1 MTVKECYEQMGSDYE
16 GVLGRLGSE
25 AIVKRFA
32 LKFLQDPSFAQLK
45 ESLAKNDGEEAFRAA
60 HTLKGVCLNLG
71 FDELFEVSAELT
83 EKLREKE
90 TAGSEELFQKVSE
103 NSDGNPGLGIDCR
116 FVDCTL
122 FRKDEPLKSIEEET
136 ELFQA
141 SILFRGFI
149 CGEKR
154 EDYAVFAPAFL
165 RTHPIKRAN
174 SLLFV
179 NISS

>member
-83 EKLREKE
+83 EKLRERK
-90 TAGSEELFQKVSE
+90 TAGSE
-103 NSDGNPGLGIDCR
+103 
-116 FVDCTL
+116 
-122 FRKDEPLKSIEEET
+122 

-149 CGEKR
+149 CSEKR